1 MAVSFLFPDENANQ
15 VPPRPPNKEKNLNR
29 LKCNRS
35 GLHFLENHEII
46 IVFQTR
52 RDRIVVAYEGKEPY
66 IFISYAHKDQQTVYT
81 VIRSLQSKGFHV
93 WFDGGIEAGS
103 EWPEYIASHL
113 RNCEC
118 VLTFISKNF
127 VDSHNCRRELIFAQN
142 LNKPLL
148 NVYIDDAKLTDGM
161 QLQLGLN
168 QAIYKKN
175 FDSQDSFVDA
185 LCRARIVQDC
195 KTAATAPAADEQT
208 AEPVVEQTNPKS
220 EKKAEKNTAK
230 AEKKVIEKAT
240 PEQVTARRRL
250 TWALVVLE
258 LSYII
263 IGPVAMNLV
272 TAALPDP
279 WTLFLLMLVPH
290 LVIIAINCLLVYHLA
305 GKLFKKDIT
314 DVTMSGMI
322 AFLASTVIGTVA
334 SIFYVHS
341 TDNLFLNILIALALN
356 LVPAIV
362 GGLAYILVGPKST
375 T

>member
-1 MAVSFLFPDENANQ
+1 M
-15 VPPRPPNKEKNLNR
+15 
-29 LKCNRS
+29 
-35 GLHFLENHEII
+35 
-46 IVFQTR
+46 
-52 RDRIVVAYEGKEPY
+52 VAYEGKEPY
-66 IFISYAHKDQQTVYT
+66 IFISYAHKDQESVYP
-81 VIRSLQSKGFHV
+81 VIQSLQSRGFHV

-103 EWPEYIASHL
+103 EWPEYIAAHL
-113 RNCEC
+113 RDCNC
-118 VLTFISKNF
+118 VLTFISKSF

-148 NVYIDDAKLTDGM
+148 NIYIDDVKLSDGM

-168 QAIYKKN
+168 QAIFRKN
-175 FDSQDSFVDA
+175 YGSRDSFLDA
-185 LCRARIVQDC
+185 LCRARIIEDC
-195 KTAATAPAADEQT
+195 KTAVTAAEAPEQT
-208 AEPVVEQTNPKS
+208 VETVREP
-220 EKKAEKNTAK
+220 KKKEK
-230 AEKKVIEKAT
+230 AEKKAATAEKKVDEKAT
-240 PEQVTARRRL
+240 AEQVTARRRL
-250 TWALVVLE
+250 TWTLVLLE

-305 GKLFKKDIT
+305 GKLFKKDVS
-314 DVTMSGMI
+314 DVTMSALF
-322 AFLASTVIGTVA
+322 AFLGSTVIGTVA